1 MRSDLVTFVFFILL
15 NLLLVLVAQVE
26 GQPDNLMEVDE
37 EQDEKDFVLPQNKL
51 RKNEKRL
58 DAINL
63 RKKIIAEI
71 YKRDSSLERTRK
83 EKKERQ
89 QEKKRKAPENIHR
102 KGSNQKRRRRPFIN
116 LPEPKM
122 GDSHQN
128 IQSDETEKETED
140 EDEGIHENHFKTQK
154 HKTEV
159 HEVDIVQQKQST
171 TILPPPNESRSLT
184 LQTSLLETST
194 DGGKLDEKSPDEQI
208 LQTMSSG
215 REALWRKLLE
225 RRPVQADLD
234 NNEQQTRGYGR
245 ERFSQHGS
253 TSQTLIGSD
262 EMVAFN
268 NESVIPNLDQQL
280 SASQTWEQSVLKG
293 GWPTR
298 FENKIERSEVG
309 EEEVDNSEGALGL
322 RLTTAAP
329 PLLED
334 ELLIKVFLRL
344 FS

>member
-1 MRSDLVTFVFFILL
+1 MS
-15 NLLLVLVAQVE
+15 
-26 GQPDNLMEVDE
+26 
-37 EQDEKDFVLPQNKL
+37 
-51 RKNEKRL
+51 
-58 DAINL
+58 
-63 RKKIIAEI
+63 
-71 YKRDSSLERTRK
+71 
-83 EKKERQ
+83 
-89 QEKKRKAPENIHR
+89 NIP
-102 KGSNQKRRRRPFIN
+102 K
-116 LPEPKM
+116 PKM
-122 GDSHQN
+122 GDIHQN
-128 IQSDETEKETED
+128 IQSDETETD
-140 EDEGIHENHFKTQK
+140 EDKGIHENHFKTQK
-154 HKTEV
+154 HKIEV

-171 TILPPPNESRSLT
+171 TILPPPNESRTLT
-184 LQTSLLETST
+184 LETSLLETST

-298 FENKIERSEVG
+298 FENEVERSEVG
-309 EEEVDNSEGALGL
+309 EEEDREGALGL

-329 PLLED
+329 PLVED
-334 ELLIKVFLRL
+334 ELLIKVFPRL